1 MRGWRAVA
9 GVCALL
15 AGPAVA
21 QERPIQ
27 LVNPYAAGSTTD
39 QLARAMAP
47 GLQARLGVPVVVVNR
62 DGAAGGIGTASV
74 ARATPDGTTLLF
86 APAVVLSVLPALR
99 RDAGYAADS
108 FVPVCQ
114 SFENAMVLAVREDSP
129 WQGLAD
135 LAAAA
140 QAQPG
145 ALRYGHQ
152 GVASIPHLAA
162 VEFAEAAGISLQDV
176 PYRGEPAVVL
186 DLLAGRVEFAALV
199 AGSLSGQRL
208 RALAIFSAVRHPLLP
223 NAPTAREQGFDVT
236 PASFGGLLA
245 PAGLPEP
252 VRSTLAQA
260 CEGAAADPAYAEAA
274 RRAFQPATWFAG
286 PEAFAARLAKDVA
299 DKARLLGR
307 IDLSR

>member
-1 MRGWRAVA
+1 MRGWRAAA
-9 GVCALL
+9 GLCMVLT
-15 AGPAVA
+15 GPAAA
-21 QERPIQ
+21 QERTIQ

-39 QLARAMAP
+39 QLARALAP

-62 DGAAGGIGTASV
+62 DGAAGGIGTAGV

-99 RDAGYAADS
+99 RDGGYAADS

-114 SFENAMVLAVREDSP
+114 TFENAMVLAVREDSP
-129 WQGLAD
+129 ILGLAG
-135 LAAAA
+135 LVAAAR
-140 QAQPG
+140 AQPG

-186 DLLAGRVEFAALV
+186 DLVAGRVEFAALV
-199 AGSLSGQRL
+199 AGSLAGQRL

-223 NAPTAREQGFDVT
+223 EAPTAREQGFDVT

-252 VRSTLAQA
+252 VRSTLARA

-274 RRAFQPATWFAG
+274 RRAFQPAAWFAG
-286 PEAFAARLAKDVA
+286 PEEFAVRLAKDVA